1 MRIYSQREEGD
12 RVNFDQKAAGWDTEM
27 RRRRTEIL
35 SGELGDEIDALLGT
49 GPEALE
55 YGCGTGL
62 VGLSVADRFSR
73 LTLADSS
80 TEMIRI
86 VREKIEAAGR
96 TNARAISVDYTKD
109 DNPDQDYDLIF
120 FSMALHH
127 VTDVRALLSVFRDAM
142 RPDGALMIIDLYPVD
157 TKFHEGET
165 DFAGHHGFDPEE
177 LGRDLEALGFSRI
190 TSRRIYED
198 VKPVGETLVPYAL
211 FLLTA
216 RKDG

>member
-1 MRIYSQREEGD
+1 MS
-12 RVNFDQKAAGWDTEM
+12 FDQKAAGWDTEM
-27 RRRRTEIL
+27 RQRRTEIL
-35 SGELGDEIDALLGT
+35 SSELGGEIDALPGSVV
-49 GPEALE
+49 EVME

-62 VGLSVADRFSR
+62 VGLSVADRFDQ

-86 VREKIEAAGR
+86 VREKLETTGR
-96 TNARAISVDYTKD
+96 TNARAICVDYTKGD
-109 DNPDQDYDLIF
+109 SPDQDYDLIF
-120 FSMALHH
+120 LSMAMHH

-142 RPDGALMIIDLYPVD
+142 RSGAALMIIDLFPVD
-157 TKFHEGET
+157 KKFHSGET
-165 DFAGHHGFDPEE
+165 DFAGHHGFDPEI
-177 LGRDLEALGFSRI
+177 LGRDLSALGFSRI